1 MTFIHGVDV
10 VLAVKAP
17 VHYQFNSVKLH
28 KINAGFRSEHRRRRR
43 TEHLSGLRYFFDIF
57 VLLCAILF
65 FMKMVNSAFGRQ
77 FYFYYFYFNR

>member
-1 MTFIHGVDV
+1 MQVSGQNIGAEGEQNTF
-10 VLAVKAP
+10 
-17 VHYQFNSVKLH
+17 Q
-28 KINAGFRSEHRRRRR
+28 GFDI
-43 TEHLSGLRYFFDIF
+43 FFDIF